1 MKLSL
6 VAMARL
12 GLLASTFSLVACS
25 GAIDPEGPAPT
36 PSPSTTTEPTPAPPT
51 PGPGP
56 ESIAWAT
63 CEVPGMRGDIEAD
76 CATVDMPAQR
86 GKADSGTVPV
96 AVYRL
101 KAAKQPAKAQMW
113 MLNGGPGGAGF
124 GLGPYGELV
133 AQTFTQSIDVYL
145 IDHRGTGESDFLDC
159 PKAYRTSQT
168 TGDFMKK
175 CSQEIRD
182 SRGAKLDGY
191 STTES
196 AHDVR
201 ELIDRTAGKDQKVYV
216 YGGSYGSYWAH
227 RLLQIPN
234 VRVDAVI
241 TDGNCISSTCTFDTP
256 QVFGVDET
264 MGYVFD
270 VCKGTPACAEKVG
283 ADPKAF
289 VTQLVQKLKAGHCST
304 ARLSTAPLAEV
315 VHTIGAMWASG
326 VMPTLYRL
334 DRCNEGDV
342 RVLNTLEQK
351 LQEVSQRGPV
361 KVPVLGPTPRPSKA
375 TDSSTALQLHVIASE
390 MISRPAPSPASLEAK
405 ARGLLFSPGADSY
418 DITYFD
424 TWQTYPR
431 DGFMDGWMSRDVPW
445 LMMQGTFDF
454 QTVVSLSKTALPKIA
469 DPSLQYVTVDGGG
482 HGVVFDSECSIAITE
497 AFLANPKAKVDTSC
511 LGEVRKKSLDIDAR
525 YTQYFMGVQNA
536 WE

>member
-1 MKLSL
+1 
-6 VAMARL
+6 
-12 GLLASTFSLVACS
+12 
-25 GAIDPEGPAPT
+25 
-36 PSPSTTTEPTPAPPT
+36 
-51 PGPGP
+51 
-56 ESIAWAT
+56 
-63 CEVPGMRGDIEAD
+63 
-76 CATVDMPAQR
+76 
-86 GKADSGTVPV
+86 VPV

-256 QVFGVDET
+256 QVFRCRRDDGLRLRRVQRHPGVRREGGRRPEGVRD
-264 MGYVFD
+264 
-270 VCKGTPACAEKVG
+270 AARAEAQG
-283 ADPKAF
+283 
-289 VTQLVQKLKAGHCST
+289 
-304 ARLSTAPLAEV
+304 RPLFGRA
-315 VHTIGAMWASG
+315 HLDRPLGRRRAHHRAMWASG

-405 ARGLLFSPGADSY
+405 ARGLLFSPGPDAY

-469 DPSLQYVTVDGGG
+469 DPSLQYVTVDGGWPRRRVRQRVQHRH
-482 HGVVFDSECSIAITE
+482 HGGVPREPEGQGRHLVPRGGPQEVPRHRCTVHAV
-497 AFLANPKAKVDTSC
+497 LHGRAKR
-511 LGEVRKKSLDIDAR
+511 LGVTRQKKSPSSGRVPREGRAEP
-525 YTQYFMGVQNA
+525 GVSLGVA
-536 WE
+536 TEIAGEAEPRGGSCTP